1 MRQFTIFHLAFSIC
15 LLLGCLLFT
24 SCRSDIV
31 YSRFMPI
38 SYPGGTI
45 TSSDQWHADSVAQFD
60 YTISDTSVNYRILV
74 YVRHTERYP
83 YQNMW
88 LFLSN
93 GTMNDT
99 IEFYLADD
107 RGQWLGNRHH
117 GFIEMPVLIE
127 DDYHYSDTG
136 VYRLAIQHAM
146 RDSLLRGV
154 TDIGVEVLKIDN

>member
-1 MRQFTIFHLAFSIC
+1 MRRAVTRYGLWVIG
-15 LLLGCLLFT
+15 LLTFFT

-38 SYPGGTI
+38 SSGEW
-45 TSSDQWHADSVAQFD
+45 SVDSVAQFD
-60 YTISDTSVNYRILV
+60 YTISDATADYTLLV

-88 LFLSN
+88 LFMDD
-93 GTMNDT
+93 GTRRDT

-107 RGQWLGNRHH
+107 RGQWLSNKYH
-117 GFIEMPVLIE
+117 GVMEMPVLFE
-127 DDYHYSDTG
+127 TSKHYPDTG
-136 VYRLAIQHAM
+136 CYHMTIQHGM

-154 TDIGVEVLKIDN
+154 MDIGLEIRHNGKE

>member
-1 MRQFTIFHLAFSIC
+1 MRRAVTRYGLWVIG
-15 LLLGCLLFT
+15 LLTFFT

-38 SYPGGTI
+38 SSGEW
-45 TSSDQWHADSVAQFD
+45 SVDSVAQFD
-60 YTISDTSVNYRILV
+60 YTISDATADYTLLV

-88 LFLSN
+88 LFMDD
-93 GTMNDT
+93 GTRRDT

-107 RGQWLGNRHH
+107 RGQWLSNKYH
-117 GFIEMPVLIE
+117 GVMEMPVLFE
-127 DDYHYSDTG
+127 PSKHYPDTG
-136 VYRLAIQHAM
+136 CYYMTIQHGM

-154 TDIGVEVLKIDN
+154 MDIGLEIRHNGKE